1 LIPELSL
8 GQKTADAL
16 PAPATAWAVSSGVD
30 PSSTRFLATRA
41 GRSYYV
47 ATTPDANK
55 APATGS
61 PLLCLLTVAADT
73 TPANGN
79 RSVCAGTA
87 EVAGAG
93 LTDGAKTVNGL
104 PDLPEVLLVPSGW
117 DTGTGWK
124 TLGPHLLLR
133 LH

>member
-1 LIPELSL
+1 V
-8 GQKTADAL
+8 A
-16 PAPATAWAVSSGVD
+16 SGVD

-47 ATTPDANK
+47 ATTPVTDK

-61 PLLCLLTVAADT
+61 PLICLLTVAVDI

-93 LTDGAKTVNGL
+93 LTDGAKTAKGL
-104 PDLPEVLLVPSGW
+104 PDLPEVLLVPAGW
-117 DTGTGWK
+117 DAGKGWK
-124 TLGPHLLLR
+124 TLAPHLLLR
-133 LH
+133 LQ